1 MANTL
6 AVCVL
11 ALVSGAVGDPAQEKA
26 LLAPM
31 AADEVRD
38 RVMSWVAESGV
49 TDRKVL
55 ESVGALWAWNGEA
68 PEAIELLE
76 RAVRS
81 FALCDS
87 AIDRIVQQCGFA
99 EPVPVAPDA
108 GALDEPGRDEFVV
121 ANVRLYL
128 ARFLTQ
134 AALYDEATEQFEKI
148 PLETVIDPATLLFYR
163 AVCEHQLLKKSEA
176 LDTLDQLLNHTVSVP
191 DRYASVAR
199 LMRYDL
205 VEFRQKSLDEI
216 ARKMHD
222 VKRRLS
228 LARAG
233 SRVQKIEQEI
243 VEALDELIK
252 EIQEQADSA
261 SSSSGL
267 AGGHSNQSS
276 GPAQDSVIKGAPAPG
291 RVDEKDIGHK
301 SGWGA
306 LPPKKETKAKNLINR
321 NFPAHYRQAIDQ
333 YFKKLAN
340 RRAPSRDSSR

>member
-6 AVCVL
+6 AVCLLTIGPMMV
-11 ALVSGAVGDPAQEKA
+11 GAVGDAAAKKTVI
-26 LLAPM
+26 APM
-31 AADEVRD
+31 TAEDVRD
-38 RVMSWVAESGV
+38 RVMAWVAESGV
-49 TDRKVL
+49 TDRAVL
-55 ESVGALWAWNGEA
+55 EKVGALWAWNDEA
-68 PEAIELLE
+68 PEPIELLD

-87 AIDRIVQQCGFA
+87 AIDKLVQQCRFA

-108 GALDEPGRDEFVV
+108 DLLDEPGRDEFVV

-134 AALYDEATEQFEKI
+134 AALYDEAMDQFEKI
-148 PLETVIDPATLLFYR
+148 PLENVIDPATLLFYR

-176 LDTLDQLLNHTVSVP
+176 LATLDQLLNHTVSVP

-216 ARKMHD
+216 ARKMND

-233 SRVQKIEQEI
+233 SRVQKIEEEI

-252 EIQEQADSA
+252 RIQDQANAA
-261 SSSSGL
+261 SSSTGM
-267 AGGHSNQSS
+267 AGGNSNQSS

-306 LPPKKETKAKNLINR
+306 LPPK
-321 NFPAHYRQAIDQ
+321 Q
-333 YFKKLAN
+333 
-340 RRAPSRDSSR
+340 